1 MTKHKQFLQYDIKI
15 HVISSLTNELI
26 HNYCMVLKTEKKKE
40 IQIQTIK
47 SIFMKIQ

>member
-26 HNYCMVLKTEKKKE
+26 HNYCMVLKTEKKK
-40 IQIQTIK
+40 K
-47 SIFMKIQ
+47 SKLKL